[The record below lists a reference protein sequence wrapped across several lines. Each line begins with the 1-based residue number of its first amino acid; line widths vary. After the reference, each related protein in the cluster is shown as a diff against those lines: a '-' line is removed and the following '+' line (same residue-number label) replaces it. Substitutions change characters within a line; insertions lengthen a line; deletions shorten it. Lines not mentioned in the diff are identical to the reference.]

1 MPEKMNERNSPVEM
15 KPEDFRKAGYKV
27 VDKIADFLDS
37 LSDKPVSPGK
47 TVAEIK
53 QILGNN
59 KLPLNGIPL
68 KKYLKKQQI
77 SYLIIQHLM
86 VIQNFG
92 GT

>member
-1 MPEKMNERNSPVEM
+1 MPEKMNERNSQVEM
-15 KPEDFRKAGYKV
+15 KPEEFRKAGYKV

-59 KLPLNGIPL
+59 KLPLN
-68 KKYLKKQQI
+68 
-77 SYLIIQHLM
+77 
-86 VIQNFG
+86 
-92 GT
+92 